1 MRPEV
6 ERLQGAARAAQTR
19 ARDQRA
25 RLRWA
30 GATAGSYALDTLFL
44 ALFAADGVIGAAAP
58 VVYGLGAAAVCLAV
72 WATTAAG
79 ANLRLRDPNL
89 SAPLIGAAVALQIAA
104 VALAPPIAFP
114 FLSNLFTVFAFGMLW
129 MGPRQSMLVWSLG
142 ALALGGLFAAVGD
155 GFGVPVATPYQRTL
169 VWLYFSLILG
179 RCVLLSVQASD
190 LRRRLAEG
198 RFRLAE
204 SLEQMR
210 QLASHDEL
218 TLSLNRRSLMARLE
232 QERSRV
238 ERGGEGFSVALF
250 DLDHFKQVNDTHGH
264 AVGDDVLRAFA
275 RTAHGAM
282 RDSDAFGRYGGEE
295 FMLILGGTAPV
306 AALAA
311 VERVRAAFAGRD
323 WSELAPGLRV
333 TVSAGVA
340 GYRRGEK
347 SSQLLNRA
355 DGALYEAKRAGR
367 DRAIVKE

>member
-1 MRPEV
+1 VRPEDAG
-6 ERLQGAARAAQTR
+6 LQGAARAAQTR

-25 RLRWA
+25 RLRWTV
-30 GATAGSYALDTLFL
+30 ATAGSYAVDTLFL
-44 ALFAADGVIGAAAP
+44 ALFAADGVIGPAAP
-58 VVYGLGAAAVCLAV
+58 VAYGLGGAAVCLAV
-72 WATTAAG
+72 WGLTAARV
-79 ANLRLRDPNL
+79 NLRFRDPNL
-89 SAPLIGAAVALQIAA
+89 TAPLIGAAVALQIVA
-104 VALAPPIAFP
+104 VALAPQIAFP

-129 MGPRQSMLVWSLG
+129 MSPRQSAGVWTLG
-142 ALALGGLFAAVGD
+142 VLALGGLVYAVGER
-155 GFGVPVATPYQRTL
+155 FGVPVATPWQRAL

-179 RCVLLSVQASD
+179 RCLLLSVQASD

-198 RFRLAE
+198 RHRLAE

-250 DLDHFKQVNDTHGH
+250 DLDHFKNVNDSFGH

-275 RTAHGAM
+275 KTAHAAM
-282 RDSDAFGRYGGEE
+282 RDTDAFGRYGGEE
-295 FMLILGGTAPV
+295 FMLILGGTAPA

-311 VERVRAAFAGRD
+311 VERVRAAFAARD
-323 WSELAPGLRV
+323 WGELAPGLRV
-333 TVSAGVA
+333 TVSAGI
-340 GYRRGEK
+340 GGFRRGEK
-347 SSQLLNRA
+347 ISQLLSRA
-355 DGALYEAKRAGR
+355 DGALYDAKRAGR